1 MKKIFLLLLATSLTA
16 NAWWWWRARAEPGE
30 GPARA
35 SARPA
40 PAKARATAVAP
51 SVPAVVIRSL
61 VALDRADLA
70 AVRDALRAAGVDES
84 SVRGLIEGVLRQR
97 HKAQVTAW
105 RIDRWRTAWWR
116 GGLNAPDGPKVPTWR
131 EIGGELKDQLLGRDP
146 LDVAD
151 AEVRYDFLPEE
162 KRRKLAAIDLDY
174 SELRSRAPA
183 SRGGLGATKGE
194 QDELR
199 LLNAE
204 RRQDVLATLT
214 EAERAEY
221 ELRFSATAAQNGRRF
236 AAIAVTEQEFRA
248 IQPLIV
254 AMRDE
259 NTESARGQG
268 DAAARVEVEQRTIDR
283 LVAAVGY
290 DRTLDYLWGMD
301 SGPYA
306 SAVRVLREANLPAN
320 HAARL
325 LQLAAETGEQAV
337 AIHYDATLTA
347 EQKRAALVALQAAVR
362 PRLDALVP
370 APSQPKLDEL
380 AIGWFTALGEGRYA
394 RRQPTL
400 FGSSYMGGSTMAVS
414 APPVGPRPM
423 SALARARGK

>member
-16 NAWWWWRARAEPGE
+16 NAWLWWRAPVESSE
-30 GPARA
+30 GPAKTA
-35 SARPA
+35 PRPGLT
-40 PAKARATAVAP
+40 RTVGLAP
-51 SVPAVVIRSL
+51 SVPTVVIRSL
-61 VALDRADLA
+61 VALDRADLTV
-70 AVRDALRAAGVDES
+70 VRDELRAAGVDES
-84 SVRGLIEGVLRQR
+84 SVRGIIDGVLRQR
-97 HKAQVTAW
+97 HKTQVTAW

-116 GGLNAPDGPKVPTWR
+116 GGLNAPGGPKVPTWR
-131 EIGGELKDQLLGRDP
+131 EIGGEAKELLLGRDP

-151 AEVRYDFLPEE
+151 AEARYDFLPEE
-162 KRRKLAAIDLDY
+162 KRRKMAAIDLDY
-174 SELRSRAPA
+174 SELRSRVPA
-183 SRGGLGATKGE
+183 DRGGLGATKGE
-194 QDELR
+194 QDELQ

-204 RRQDVLATLT
+204 RRKDVLATLT

-259 NTESARGQG
+259 TAAVARRQG
-268 DAAARVEVEQRTIDR
+268 DVAERVEVEQRTVDKV
-283 LVAAVGY
+283 VAAVGY
-290 DRTLDYLWGMD
+290 DRALDYIWGLD

-306 SAVRVLREANLPAN
+306 SAVRVLREANLPVN
-320 HAARL
+320 QAARL

-337 AIHYDATLTA
+337 AVHYDGTLTT
-347 EQKRAALVALQAAVR
+347 EQKRAALLALQAAVR

-370 APSQPKLDEL
+370 PASQPKLDEL
-380 AIGWFTALGEGRYA
+380 AIGWFTALGDGRYA

-400 FGSSYMGGSTMAVS
+400 FGSAYYGLSIVVVS
-414 APPVGPRPM
+414 APPAGARPGA
-423 SALARARGK
+423 ALAKAPGK